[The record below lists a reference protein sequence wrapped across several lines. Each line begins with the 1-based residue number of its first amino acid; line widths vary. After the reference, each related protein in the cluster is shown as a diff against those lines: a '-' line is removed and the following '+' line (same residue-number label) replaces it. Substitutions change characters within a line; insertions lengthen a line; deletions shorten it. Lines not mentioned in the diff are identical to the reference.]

1 MLLRITAR
9 FALIAAF
16 GCVVLGSHI
25 CVAAAATMAPMP
37 GPAASGMAKP
47 AGSPTPVPTPTPT
60 ANPQEAAFIADVTEA
75 LQAKYPTAAAAAA
88 AGYFQMTRMEDD
100 GTVIW
105 FNDKWNDDV
114 SEYAPNFLWY
124 DKAGKLVGL
133 DYQYAASAY
142 PSPQGTAVYPVMTGR
157 WTTIDAHI
165 HFAYKLPDGTIKRRG
180 AEMLPKETGDP
191 TAAQLKAAKL
201 LPANATLLWAH
212 YHPKTWD
219 LGFWLVPNV
228 NGAFADENPAVK
240 P

>member
-9 FALIAAF
+9 FALIAALGF
-16 GCVVLGSHI
+16 VALGSHI
-25 CVAAAATMAPMP
+25 SMAAAATMAPMP
-37 GPAASGMAKP
+37 GPTASGMAKP
-47 AGSPTPVPTPTPT
+47 AGSPTPVPTPTTP
-60 ANPQEAAFIADVTEA
+60 ANPAETAFIAAVRDT
-75 LQAKYPTAAAAAA
+75 LRSKYSTTAAAAA
-88 AGYFQMTRMEDD
+88 AGYFQMTRLEDD

-105 FNDKWNDDV
+105 FNGKWNGDV
-114 SEYAPNFLWY
+114 SEDAPNFLWY
-124 DKAGKLVGL
+124 DKAGNLVGL
-133 DYQYAASAY
+133 DYQYTVNAY
-142 PSPQGTAVYPVMTGR
+142 PTPPDHDMYPVMAAR

-180 AEMLPKETGDP
+180 AELLPGETTDP
-191 TAAQLKAAKL
+191 TAGQLKAAKL

-228 NGAFADENPAVK
+228 NGPFADANPAVK